1 MILNIVENCIFKDQ
15 KILVSLKLKIPRWQL
30 NLKSTRIK
38 IYSQLK
44 KRFIQTI
51 KSIIYRTY

>member
-15 KILVSLKLKIPRWQL
+15 KILVSLKLKILRWQL

-38 IYSQLK
+38 IYSQKK
-44 KRFIQTI
+44 KRFILII
-51 KSIIYRTY
+51 KLIIYQTY

>member
-15 KILVSLKLKIPRWQL
+15 KILVSLKLKILRWQL
-30 NLKSTRIK
+30 NPKSTRIK

-51 KSIIYRTY
+51 KSIIYRMY